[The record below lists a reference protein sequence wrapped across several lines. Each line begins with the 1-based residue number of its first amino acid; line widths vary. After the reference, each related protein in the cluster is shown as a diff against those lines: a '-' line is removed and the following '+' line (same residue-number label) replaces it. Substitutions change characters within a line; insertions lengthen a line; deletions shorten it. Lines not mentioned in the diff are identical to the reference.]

1 MVTLYMTVDMFVV
14 MLREL
19 SQDRKKAQPAEN
31 VCLKEDK
38 YCLPQKILL
47 AALLLIDV
55 VQLFTCFRLRWRWC
69 HFPEEPTRWKL

>member
-38 YCLPQKILL
+38 
-47 AALLLIDV
+47 
-55 VQLFTCFRLRWRWC
+55 
-69 HFPEEPTRWKL
+69 

>member
-55 VQLFTCFRLRWRWC
+55 VQLFTCFRLRWRSC
-69 HFPEEPTRWKL
+69 HFPEEPVRWKL